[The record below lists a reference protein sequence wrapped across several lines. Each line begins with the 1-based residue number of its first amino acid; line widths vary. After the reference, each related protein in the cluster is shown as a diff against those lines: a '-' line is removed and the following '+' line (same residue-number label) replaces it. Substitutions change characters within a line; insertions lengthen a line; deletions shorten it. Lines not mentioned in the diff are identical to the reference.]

1 MKKNGVKKFFISI
14 ILFGILLGLTV
25 KKIEKEKKL
34 NFFEKSIK
42 DTVVFVQKIFYAPIK
57 FTKNKIEMY
66 LEFKDLYKK
75 YDSLKDKASKAEL
88 YYAQIEELQKEIK
101 DLKDVLKISP
111 VLSEYTY
118 VYANVVN
125 RNNSKWYNTL
135 TIDKGIKNGIK
146 DGDAVITNKGLI
158 GKIYGAS
165 NFSSSVKLLT
175 TDEILNK
182 ISIKIK
188 TDDNFNYGLLSKYN
202 ILKNVYEIEG
212 ITDYSKIKEG
222 DMVTTSGL
230 TDYFPSGL
238 LIGYVKSIIKD
249 EYDLNSVIEVT
260 PSVDYS
266 DISVVAI
273 LNRKASK

>member
-1 MKKNGVKKFFISI
+1 MKKNGVKIFIISI
-14 ILFGILLGLTV
+14 ILFGILLGFTV

-75 YDSLKDKASKAEL
+75 YDNLKDKASKAEL

-222 DMVTTSGL
+222 DIVTTSGL
-230 TDYFPSGL
+230 TVYFPSGL